1 MWMTVAYVFDALY
14 YSLIDFGDLQIGI
27 WPWVSLYQ
35 KRLRPFSFRKK
46 NPIEIISESESVRCS
61 VMSSSL
67 RPMDCSLPGFSVH
80 GILQARLL
88 EWLAI
93 PFSRGSSQPWDWTQT
108 SCTEGSFYT
117 IWTTREAQRLI
128 RVNVYW
134 AFPVRQRISCESLWW
149 MPYVE
154 ITWPCFS
161 MRHLLLSSANTGGEA
176 GAHPSC
182 SRAHSWSRC
191 WDWAEC
197 RLWGRNVAWRRHSV
211 NVNANACT
219 HTHTELGMGKALSK
233 CECRCKC
240 AHTHTPLN
248 EYFPETQE
256 LLDCKN

>member
-46 NPIEIISESESVRCS
+46 NPIEIISERESVSCS

-134 AFPVRQRISCESLWW
+134 AFPVSHCGECLTWRSLGPASLWGI
-149 MPYVE
+149 Y
-154 ITWPCFS
+154 CC
-161 MRHLLLSSANTGGEA
+161 HLQIQVGKLGLTQVVPGHTA
-176 GAHPSC
+176 GAG
-182 SRAHSWSRC
+182 AGTG
-191 WDWAEC
+191 
-197 RLWGRNVAWRRHSV
+197 LNVDYEDGTWHG
-211 NVNANACT
+211 
-219 HTHTELGMGKALSK
+219 EG
-233 CECRCKC
+233 
-240 AHTHTPLN
+240 
-248 EYFPETQE
+248 TQ
-256 LLDCKN
+256 

>member
-1 MWMTVAYVFDALY
+1 MSN
-14 YSLIDFGDLQIGI
+14 SLQ
-27 WPWVSLYQ
+27 
-35 KRLRPFSFRKK
+35 
-46 NPIEIISESESVRCS
+46 
-61 VMSSSL
+61 
-67 RPMDCSLPGFSVH
+67 PMDCSLPGFSVH

-134 AFPVRQRISCESLWW
+134 AFPVRQLISYESLWW

-161 MRHLLLSSANTGGEA
+161 MRQLLLSSANTGGEA
-176 GAHPSC
+176 EAHPGC

-197 RLWGRNVAWRRHSV
+197 RLWGRNVAWGRHSV
-211 NVNANACT
+211 NVNANACIHT
-219 HTHTELGMGKALSK
+219 HTHTHTQNLAWGRHSVNVNAD
-233 CECRCKC
+233 
-240 AHTHTPLN
+240 ANAHTHTHTPLN